1 MNVTHN
7 YKNCESE
14 TTVAY
19 ADEASIRLISPV
31 SFSREYTYQV
41 YFLSLN
47 ILIKSIGVLIL
58 FYPMFP
64 FDPPQTSEKLL
75 FSDAFWGIKRKHW
88 EKKG

>member
-41 YFLSLN
+41 SLN
-47 ILIKSIGVLIL
+47 ILIKTIDVLIL

-64 FDPPQTSEKLL
+64 FDPPETSEKLL